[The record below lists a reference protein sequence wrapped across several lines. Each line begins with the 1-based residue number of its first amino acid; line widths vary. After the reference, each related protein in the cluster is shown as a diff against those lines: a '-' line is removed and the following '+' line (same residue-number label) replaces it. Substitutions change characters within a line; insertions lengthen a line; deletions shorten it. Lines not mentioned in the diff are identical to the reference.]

1 MADVNIVSDRLQ
13 NMLTGLSKCKIDF
26 FNVAEECKSLRE
38 VNVKLE
44 LELKESRELEKSH
57 RYHLQA
63 SREMMGNL
71 QETVTQLV
79 YLKRDVKKLKDEIV
93 SKDMTLASMQKD
105 KDNLQQKHDDIIIDL
120 RKSHERHIEELIS
133 INDKKLQQAQYNSDT
148 QIAQYTCIIE
158 ELREKLKEVEEVHRD
173 KMNLVVLDYEEKV
186 QRSLAEVAQLQEQLS
201 LQSARSDANID
212 AYRRKLEEL
221 EEKLKQS
228 QFKEYLAQS
237 SYPNQ
242 SHYENKVEL
251 PYSVNA
257 NSFNS
262 LSADYNSTTE
272 SPKPSQSRHTM
283 FTKSSKAPALQ
294 VMYTDTKT
302 PNLPKNDKKGHFNI
316 TKKRKLYSE
325 KDFLNQ

>member
-1 MADVNIVSDRLQ
+1 MADINILGEDLQ
-13 NMLTGLSKCKIDF
+13 NMITGLSKCKIDF
-26 FNVAEECKSLRE
+26 VNVKEECKSLRE

-44 LELKESRELEKSH
+44 LELKETRELEKSH

-93 SKDMTLASMQKD
+93 SKEMTLTSMQKD
-105 KDNLQQKHDDIIIDL
+105 KDNLQQEHDDIIIDL
-120 RKSHERHIEELIS
+120 RKSHEKHIEELVS
-133 INDKKLQQAQYNSDT
+133 INDKKLQQVQYDSDT
-148 QIAQYTCIIE
+148 QIAQYTCVIE
-158 ELREKLKEVEEVHRD
+158 ELREKLKEVEEDHRD
-173 KMNLVVLDYEEKV
+173 KMNLVVLDYEEKL
-186 QRSLAEVAQLQEQLS
+186 QRSVAEVAQLQEQLS
-201 LQSARSDANID
+201 LQTARTDANID

-237 SYPNQ
+237 YPSQ
-242 SHYENKVEL
+242 SQYENKVER

-257 NSFNS
+257 NPFNS
-262 LSADYNSTTE
+262 YSTDYNSITD
-272 SPKPSQSRHTM
+272 SPKPSQSRHQIY
-283 FTKSSKAPALQ
+283 TKSKAPALQ
-294 VMYTDTKT
+294 VMYSDTKT
-302 PNLPKNDKKGHFNI
+302 SNSTKNDKKGHFNI

>member
-1 MADVNIVSDRLQ
+1 MADINNLGDTLQ
-13 NMLTGLSKCKIDF
+13 NMIAGLSKCKIDF
-26 FNVAEECKSLRE
+26 VNVTEECKSLRE
-38 VNVKLE
+38 ANVKLE
-44 LELKESRELEKSH
+44 LELKETRELEKSH

-93 SKDMTLASMQKD
+93 SKEMTLTSMQKD
-105 KDNLQQKHDDIIIDL
+105 KDNLQQKHDEIIIDL
-120 RKSHERHIEELIS
+120 RKSHEKHIDELIS
-133 INDKKLQQAQYNSDT
+133 INDKKLQQVQYDSDT
-148 QIAQYTCIIE
+148 QIAQYTCVIE
-158 ELREKLKEVEEVHRD
+158 ELREKLKEVEEEHRD
-173 KMNLVVLDYEEKV
+173 KMNLVVLDYEEKI
-186 QRSLAEVAQLQEQLS
+186 QRSVAEVAQLQEQLS
-201 LQSARSDANID
+201 MQTARTDANID

-237 SYPNQ
+237 CSQ
-242 SHYENKVEL
+242 SQYENKVEH

-257 NSFNS
+257 NPFNS
-262 LSADYNSTTE
+262 YSTEYNSMTD
-272 SPKPSQSRHTM
+272 SPKPTQSRHQM
-283 FTKSSKAPALQ
+283 YTKSSKAPALQ
-294 VMYTDTKT
+294 VMYTDAKT
-302 PNLPKNDKKGHFNI
+302 SNSAKNDKRGHFNI